1 MPTLPSRRVCFAI
14 AAAFLGGC
22 ATGKLG
28 ADANDKA
35 SVDARKFGGNPDGGK
50 SDDPGTADAMP
61 TPLPDAPP
69 ACVPVVK
76 QMLLNPSFD
85 LTPAGV
91 NWVQQLADP
100 TSPSISPP
108 PLGLAIPSSPNVA
121 WLGGSLSAVDQVS
134 QEIVVPASATVFEL
148 KGKRLVGSVET
159 AATAIDTFSISVR
172 DQTDVTLLTL
182 TTLSNVDKGAAGTA
196 IFVPFTLTS
205 PMTFAGKT
213 VKLTMR
219 SQTDGA
225 SNTNF
230 FIDDLALNVTACP

>member
-1 MPTLPSRRVCFAI
+1 MLSLPSRRVCFAI
-14 AAAFLGGC
+14 VAAASLSSC

-28 ADANDKA
+28 ADANDQA
-35 SVDARKFGGNPDGGK
+35 SIDAKKFGGNPDGGK

-100 TSPSISPP
+100 AAPAISPP
-108 PLGLAIPSSPNVA
+108 PAGLAIPTSPNVA

-134 QEIVVPASATVFEL
+134 QEIVVPASATAFEL
-148 KGKRLVGSVET
+148 KGKRLVGSAET

-172 DQTDVTLLTL
+172 DQADVTLLTL
-182 TTLSNVDKGAAGTA
+182 ATLSNVDKGATA
-196 IFVPFTLTS
+196 TFVAFTFTS